1 MNTELKTHWRREYY
15 ILRRHLIDGLI
26 TFVHFF
32 YLSFRLL
39 AQGSYKMLRVFW
51 GEKLSTR
58 PEIADPTSE
67 GHIREEIFIDGLTK
81 GPKKVP

>member
-1 MNTELKTHWRREYY
+1 
-15 ILRRHLIDGLI
+15 
-26 TFVHFF
+26 
-32 YLSFRLL
+32 
-39 AQGSYKMLRVFW
+39 MLRVFW